1 MVPDLAELVQSA
13 EDTTSLLHLPLDFD
27 FGLYLSTVYAKTVA
41 HIVEL
46 DWPAWVAVQGT
57 AAAGSRVV
65 RGTASARQSAAPH
78 TERSGPRVP
87 CLQSCCSFYGAF
99 TSSSPRQ

>member
-57 AAAGSRVV
+57 DRHGVWGAYLASR
-65 RGTASARQSAAPH
+65 
-78 TERSGPRVP
+78 
-87 CLQSCCSFYGAF
+87 CLQGGALCE
-99 TSSSPRQ
+99 TGA